1 MNGTTMIYNKRDKN
15 FDKAFCALY
24 PLRYAF
30 LNFKNANSRMMN
42 ASDYIGFAM
51 AGVYPD
57 CRALLD
63 YAVGEALK
71 YLKDYRTPIPIKI
84 LANQVAHYLFQ
95 FIIVVLQ
102 ELSFFLTFLCK

>member
-30 LNFKNANSRMMN
+30 LNFKNANSRMN